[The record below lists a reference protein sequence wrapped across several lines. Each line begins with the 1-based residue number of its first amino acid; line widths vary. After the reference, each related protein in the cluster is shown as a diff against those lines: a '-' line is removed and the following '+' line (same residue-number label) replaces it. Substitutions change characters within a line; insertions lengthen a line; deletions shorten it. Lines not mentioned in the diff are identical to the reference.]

1 MRLLLWVLLS
11 GLLSAT
17 LGQEQVE
24 QGPSWGTSTV
34 IRLITQPYHQVQSRR
49 AQQERLDALAELASV
64 GVSPDVT
71 VSSQE
76 EPAHKTTQDILEAVG
91 AVVAS
96 LNPGILQNGAGG
108 GGEPVRA
115 GESSDPTPAGEATG
129 GDDAE
134 ATGGGD
140 AAEATGG
147 DAAEATGGE
156 DAEASGGAAE
166 DNAASEAG
174 EPSVTTTLATVEAA
188 EATEIPSTTPD
199 DTVHQP
205 EVEDPEVA
213 GNSKRRR
220 AVAKYNT
227 AVDQI
232 LTILSPRL
240 IKAEGFP
247 LTVDEETLTALDAS
261 DAPSPP
267 PEPEPEQR
275 PGGTGVS
282 KRKKNMNKRKRKNK
296 NNKKKKNKNNQAG
309 EEEEEEGGDNGASQ
323 TTLKVTKT
331 KKNRNKNPEEASA
344 AEASEGKKKNKNRNK
359 DRRNKNKKR
368 RNKNK
373 KNKGRTNE
381 EEKEDGAM
389 TMEGEEQTREGKA
402 LEEEEGEEREAA
414 QVEEEEEEEEAG
426 AADAG
431 QNLKGKSEKKNKKN
445 KKNKNKREKKE
456 GKKNKKKNRKG
467 GKKNKKNKK
476 NNKKNKKD
484 SKGRSDMPEL
494 EEREELEPV
503 LPTQEEVASSN
514 ALLVGFTKLTHESDV
529 SVDLSSNHPQFEAK
543 VLVGPL
549 SVQLADR
556 RRALTKS
563 QITATLTTLA
573 KFRVKSVRGRDRI
586 KLLQMDVIHL
596 EPSHVKVTR
605 SDLHLEPQLV
615 AAAQDQVVQAVDVDR
630 IGRIISTEIEAILEA
645 DDRLQNLEDHPFLQ
659 Q

>member
-96 LNPGILQNGAGG
+96 LNPVGGILQNGAGG

-166 DNAASEAG
+166 DNAASEA
-174 EPSVTTTLATVEAA
+174 
-188 EATEIPSTTPD
+188 
-199 DTVHQP
+199 
-205 EVEDPEVA
+205 EVA